1 MRWSWIVP
9 ILLIATI
16 PSFADVIY
24 VSPTGDD
31 SATGDASHPFQ
42 TISRAAQWAKPG
54 DTVLIAPGIYRET
67 VFLTH
72 SGTQTQPITFAA
84 QKEGTAIITAADPL
98 TVWTPVVSR
107 PGPYLADWPYD
118 FIIDHNPDGSPV
130 RDHGAPPPVGCAEQ
144 ILFEGHPLRQV
155 MNNDD
160 LSPGTFYVDWQFH
173 TLALWLPGSMDP
185 RNTDVEG
192 SVREF
197 TLSPLEQN
205 NNFSDVRY
213 ITLRGLTFRDTAN
226 FAQRGGMILGTGW
239 HADHCIVE
247 GDNAGGMSLN
257 GDHILVDHCT
267 LQFNGFCGLSGSG
280 NFNTI
285 QDCIVRGNN
294 WKGFPPSWEGG
305 GGKFCQT
312 DHLTVTRHQSY
323 DNTGPG
329 LWLDIDNTNY
339 SITNSIFHGNHGL
352 AADWE
357 GSGIDLEIGHGP
369 GLVER
374 NIIYSNTG
382 AGILLAE
389 SEHITVQSNTFD
401 DNTKGVEL
409 RAMSNRDNHVL
420 KGIQITQNRFKEWR
434 GSAIVTSLGDWSPA
448 SVTQRE
454 IQIDQNVYDP
464 LAGRPFFTWGDSS
477 LLSLDEIRSILG
489 VEKNGSMGQ
498 IDFQYPLQ
506 DAKTVTDPD
515 RPTIARALK
524 SAAVG
529 TEAMIPAAC
538 RSPIFQNGTCA
549 IYDSDNHCVML
560 AVPTDLRPR
569 LEDAVG
575 VWPAAVPVS
584 LQVRIDRNGAD
595 HDTRGTL
602 VEIK

>member
-1 MRWSWIVP
+1 MH
-9 ILLIATI
+9 LLIYAGAIVVCFRTYASTI
-16 PSFADVIY
+16 F
-24 VSPTGDD
+24 VSPDGDD
-31 SATGDASHPFQ
+31 SATGDQSHPFK
-42 TISRAAQWAKPG
+42 TISRAADWARAG
-54 DTVLIAPGIYRET
+54 DTVLIAPGTYREA
-67 VFLTH
+67 VQLTH
-72 SGTQTQPITFAA
+72 SGTPEKPITFQA
-84 QKEGTAIITAADPL
+84 QTPGTAIVSGADQL
-98 TVWTPVVSR
+98 TIWTPVVTH

-118 FIIDHNPDGSPV
+118 FIIDHNPDGSPI
-130 RDHGAPPPVGCAEQ
+130 RSHGAEPSVGCAEQ

-160 LSPGTFYVDWQFH
+160 LSPGTFFVDWQFH
-173 TLALWLPGSMDP
+173 TLAVWLPGGMDP
-185 RNTDVEG
+185 RNTNVEG

-197 TLSPLEQN
+197 TFAPLEQN
-205 NNFSDVRY
+205 NVFSDVRY
-213 ITLRGLTFRDTAN
+213 ITVRGLVFRDTAN

-239 HADHCIVE
+239 HALNCIVE

-357 GSGIDLEIGHGP
+357 GSGICLEISPGP
-369 GLVER
+369 GVVTG
-374 NIIYSNTG
+374 NTIYSNTG

-389 SEHITVQSNTFD
+389 SEHITVQSNTFV

-409 RAMSNRDNHVL
+409 RAMSNRDNHEL
-420 KGIQITQNRFKEWR
+420 KFIDITQNRFKEWR
-434 GSAIVTSLGDWSPA
+434 SGAIVTSIGDWSPT
-448 SVTQRE
+448 SVAQRQ
-454 IQIDQNVYDP
+454 IKIDQNTYDSLP
-464 LAGRPFFTWGDSS
+464 DKPFFTWGDSS
-477 LLSLDEIRSILG
+477 LTDIPDIRSALG
-489 VEKNGSMGQ
+489 LEQNGARGQ
-498 IDFQYPLQ
+498 IELRYPLE
-506 DAKTVTDPD
+506 DAKSICDPD
-515 RPTIARALK
+515 RLTIAKAIK
-524 SAAVG
+524 SAQPGSTV
-529 TEAMIPAAC
+529 TIPAAC
-538 RSPIFQNGTCA
+538 RSPLFPDGTCA
-549 IYDSDNHCVML
+549 IYDRDNNCL
-560 AVPTDLRPR
+560 ALSVPAELRDR
-569 LEDAVG
+569 LQETISN
-575 VWPAAVPVS
+575 WPSIVPI
-584 LQVRIDRNGAD
+584 LLEIRLDQNGPN
-595 HDTRGTL
+595 HDVRGTL